1 MNARVWNPEPTMELG
16 SGIVFVATPTTW
28 PLLLPAL
35 AMLSNP
41 PSGRAPRSMIRPCS
55 QRVARTSGKP
65 GIKGSISPFWESP
78 AISPFELIQL
88 AALLAPLGSAPKSI
102 LAPFFQTKVCAVTQS
117 SVKQNA
123 GNGSGVEDSAQ
134 PVTDPPLFRTMA

>member
-1 MNARVWNPEPTMELG
+1 MELG
-16 SGIVFVATPTTW
+16 SGIVLVAIPTTW
-28 PLLLPAL
+28 LLLLTAL
-35 AMLSNP
+35 AILSNP
-41 PSGRAPRSMIRPCS
+41 PSGRDPRSMIRPCA

-88 AALLAPLGSAPKSI
+88 PALLAPPGSAPRFI
-102 LAPFFQTKVCAVTQS
+102 LAPFFHAKACAVTQS

-134 PVTDPPLFRTMA
+134 PVTDPPLFRTMV